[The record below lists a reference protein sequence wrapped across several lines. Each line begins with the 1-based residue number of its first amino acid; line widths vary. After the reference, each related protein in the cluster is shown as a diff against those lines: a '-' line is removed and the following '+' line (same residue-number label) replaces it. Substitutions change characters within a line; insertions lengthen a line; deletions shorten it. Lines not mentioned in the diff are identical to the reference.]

1 MIRSYNKERNTMLFS
16 FSFFSFIFVEP
27 SPPTDEFEVL
37 FHLNCVLNIF

>member
-1 MIRSYNKERNTMLFS
+1 MIRYNKERNKMLFS
-16 FSFFSFIFVEP
+16 FSFFCLIFDEP